1 MNRRIKILN
10 TVCFVSIF
18 MLSII
23 ETATA
28 QTGKKIQ
35 VLFLG
40 NSYTSVNNL
49 PLMISNLASAAGDTL
64 VFESNLPGG
73 YTFQNH
79 YSNNTSKTLIKSRHW
94 DYVVL
99 QAQSQEPSFPTDQ
112 VAFQTLPYAI
122 GLNNLIISNDSCT
135 KTVFYETWGR
145 KNGDAS
151 NCAFYPP
158 VCTYQGMQD

>member
-1 MNRRIKILN
+1 
-10 TVCFVSIF
+10 

-23 ETATA
+23 ETAA
-28 QTGKKIQ
+28 ARAGKKIQ

-79 YSNNTSKTLIKSRHW
+79 YSNNTSKALIKSRHW
-94 DYVVL
+94 DYVE
-99 QAQSQEPSFPTDQ
+99 APGTKS
-112 VAFQTLPYAI
+112 
-122 GLNNLIISNDSCT
+122 GNLLFHPIRWHFRHCLMPL
-135 KTVFYETWGR
+135 G
-145 KNGDAS
+145 
-151 NCAFYPP
+151 
-158 VCTYQGMQD
+158 